1 MDEVLLRLLGS
12 LFVQSML
19 AIGGIYVIIAE
30 LQRVIVVENG
40 WLSAEEFTSLFALAQ
55 AAPGPNTLFVS
66 LLGWRVAGLLGGIL
80 TTLVFVLPSLV
91 LAGLIARGW
100 SRWSDSAW
108 FALLRQGLI
117 PLTVGLLASS
127 AILLTQAA
135 GVNAVAYLV
144 TAAAAVLTLV
154 TRLPPVAILG
164 LAGIIGAI
172 GLI

>member
-40 WLSAEEFTSLFALAQ
+40 WLTAEEFASLFALAQ

-66 LLGWRVAGLLGGIL
+66 LLGWRISGLLGGIL
-80 TTLVFVLPSLV
+80 ATLVFVTPSLIMSAV
-91 LAGLIARGW
+91 IARGW
-100 SRWSDSAW
+100 SRWSDAPW
-108 FALLRQGLI
+108 FALLRRGLV
-117 PLTVGLLASS
+117 PLTIGLLASS
-127 AILLTQAA
+127 TILLTISV
-135 GVNAVAYLV
+135 GVSWSAYAV
-144 TAAAAVLTLV
+144 TAAAAALSLL

-164 LAGIIGAI
+164 LAGALGAF
-172 GLI
+172 GLV